1 MITRRSAICVLA
13 LLAVAVGFAASVSR
27 LAAQAPIEENSAAT
41 DKSGNIHVPSNY
53 RREFEFL
60 GSWAIAADNH
70 QGSKQIHVVY
80 ASPGTSGAY
89 RSTGAF
95 PDGTILV
102 KEVYAASTDEL
113 TTGTVSRADKL
124 NGWFVMVRDSKDA
137 HPGNAL
143 WGDGWGWSWFDA
155 GEPAKTTTVS
165 YRDECQA
172 CHIPARASSWIYVN
186 GYPPLR

>member
-1 MITRRSAICVLA
+1 MR
-13 LLAVAVGFAASVSR
+13 FASWRCWLWLSDSLHRIPVSR
-27 LAAQAPIEENSAAT
+27 RRRLSKKTALPSTNLEIST
-41 DKSGNIHVPSNY
+41 CPSNY
-53 RREFEFL
+53 RRKFEFL
-60 GSWAIAADNH
+60 GSWAIAADSH
-70 QGSKQIHVVY
+70 QRSKQIHVVY

-113 TTGTVSRADKL
+113 TTGTVSHADRL
-124 NGWFVMVRDSKDA
+124 NGWFVMVRDAKDA

-155 GEPAKTTTVS
+155 DEPAKTTTVS
-165 YRDECQA
+165 YRGECQA